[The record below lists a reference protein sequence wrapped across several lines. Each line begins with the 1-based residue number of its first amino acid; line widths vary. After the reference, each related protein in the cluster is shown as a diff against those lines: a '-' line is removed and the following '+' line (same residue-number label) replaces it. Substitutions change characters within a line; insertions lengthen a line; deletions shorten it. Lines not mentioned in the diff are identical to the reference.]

1 MTPNAIAHKFYFDL
15 GRKNMIAYLFMLL
28 REEGVEAGLK
38 KLACDYDAIESN
50 PHVKWYLANHD
61 KAKP

>member
-1 MTPNAIAHKFYFDL
+1 MIQMNTAHKFYYDL
-15 GRKNMIAYLFMLL
+15 GRKDMIATLFMLL

-38 KLACDYDAIESN
+38 ILATDYDAVESN

-61 KAKP
+61 KAKL

>member
-1 MTPNAIAHKFYFDL
+1 MTPNAIANKFYFDL
-15 GRKNMIAYLFMLL
+15 GRKNMTAYLFMLL